1 MALAERTPVDC
12 DPVRAFVPDQA
23 PEAEQEVALE
33 EVQASVEL
41 VPLAM
46 VLGATEMPTE
56 GGVALTDTVADWAAV
71 PPVPVQVSVKVV
83 LAFIAP
89 EDCEPL
95 TALVPDHPPE
105 PEHDVAFFAAQVS
118 VVEAP
123 EVTVL
128 GAAVSVTEGAEAE
141 TVMVADWV
149 AEPPVPVQVNSYSV
163 VLDRAAV
170 DQVPLVPTAPCQPP
184 EAVQAVAL
192 VELQRR
198 LDVLPAAT
206 VVGEADM
213 MIVGTGEV
221 TTTSADCEADPPLP
235 VQVSV

>member
-12 DPVRAFVPDQA
+12 DPVRLFVPDQA
-23 PEAEQEVALE
+23 PEAEQDVALE
-33 EVQASVEL
+33 EVQLSVEL

-46 VLGATEMPTE
+46 VLGAAEIEIE
-56 GGVALTDTVADWAAV
+56 GGTALTDTVADWAAA
-71 PPVPVQVSVKVV
+71 PPSPVQVNVKVV
-83 LAFIAP
+83 LAVSAP
-89 EDCEPL
+89 EDCELL

-105 PEHDVAFFAAQVS
+105 AEHEVAFFAAQVS

-128 GAAVSVTEGAEAE
+128 GLAVSVTDGAEAE
-141 TVMVADWV
+141 TVTVADCV
-149 AEPPVPVQVNSYSV
+149 AEPPVPVHVNSYSV
-163 VLDRAAV
+163 VLDRAPV

-198 LDVLPAAT
+198 LDVPPAAT
-206 VVGEADM
+206 VVGLADM

-221 TTTSADCEADPPLP
+221 TTTSVDCEVDPPLP
-235 VQVSV
+235 EQVSV

>member
-1 MALAERTPVDC
+1 MLA
-12 DPVRAFVPDQA
+12 
-23 PEAEQEVALE
+23 
-33 EVQASVEL
+33 
-41 VPLAM
+41 
-46 VLGATEMPTE
+46 
-56 GGVALTDTVADWAAV
+56 
-71 PPVPVQVSVKVV
+71 VSV
-83 LAFIAP
+83 P

-105 PEHDVAFFAAQVS
+105 AEHEVAFFAAQVR

-128 GAAVSVTEGAEAE
+128 GAAASVTEGAEAE

-149 AEPPVPVQVNSYSV
+149 AVPPVPVQVNSYSV

-170 DQVPLVPTAPCQPP
+170 DQVPAVATAPCQPP
-184 EAVQAVAL
+184 EAVQAVAF

-198 LDVLPAAT
+198 LEVPPAAT

-213 MIVGTGEV
+213 MIVGTGVV
-221 TTTSADCEADPPLP
+221 TTTSADREVEPPFP

>member
-1 MALAERTPVDC
+1 VALAERTPVVC
-12 DPVRAFVPDQA
+12 DPVRAFVPDQP
-23 PEAEQEVALE
+23 PEAEQDVALE
-33 EVQASVEL
+33 EVQVSVEL
-41 VPLAM
+41 VLLAM
-46 VLGATEMPTE
+46 VVGAAEMPTE
-56 GGVALTDTVADWAAV
+56 GGFALIDTVADWAAV
-71 PPVPVQVSVKVV
+71 PPVPVQVNVKVV
-83 LAFIAP
+83 LAVSAP

-105 PEHDVAFFAAQVS
+105 PEHEVAFFAVQVS

-128 GAAVSVTEGAEAE
+128 GLAVSVTEGAEAE
-141 TVMVADWV
+141 TVTVADCV

-163 VLDRAAV
+163 VLERAAV
-170 DQVPLVPTAPCQPP
+170 DQVPLVPTTPCQPP
-184 EAVQAVAL
+184 EAVQAVAF

-198 LDVLPAAT
+198 LDVPPAAT

-221 TTTSADCEADPPLP
+221 TTTSADCEADPPRP
-235 VQVSV
+235 EQVSV